1 VPRDFVKLWAGQTV
15 SLFGSEV
22 TSLALPLVAAA
33 VLGAGPAEM
42 GLLRAAQFVPELLA
56 LPVGLLVDRVHH
68 RRLLMLADL
77 GRALLLGSIPLAAL
91 RGSLQL
97 PQLYVIALLSGAL
110 TVVFGVAYQA
120 YLPSLLEPPDRL
132 QGNSR
137 LALSRSTAIAAGPAL
152 AGALVQAFSAPLAIL
167 ADAASFVVSA
177 ASLLLIRAPDR
188 RAVAGRH
195 ADLLGGLRF
204 VLRDPLLRTVA
215 LASAIWNFF
224 SGGVWDALY
233 VVHLSRG
240 LQLSAVEI
248 GGLFTTVGL
257 AGVASA
263 LLSSRVLHGLGIGP
277 AYVGAGVLAS
287 VAMLVIASSSSVLLI
302 GLAAACVGSS
312 FPVFLVASA
321 TIQQECTPEPLR
333 GRVAA
338 GLRSVVV
345 GVVPLGAL
353 LGGALGEALSPRA
366 GLVLAALGLLL
377 VPLSVFASPV
387 RRLHTLAGR
396 VPSG

>member
-1 VPRDFVKLWAGQTV
+1 MPRDFVRLWAGQTV

-22 TSLALPLVAAA
+22 TQLALPLVAAV
-33 VLGAGPAEM
+33 VLGASPAEM
-42 GLLRAAQFVPELLA
+42 GLLRAVQFVPELLA
-56 LPVGLLVDRVHH
+56 LPVGLLVDCVGH
-68 RRLLMLADL
+68 RRLLMLADV
-77 GRALLLGSIPLAAL
+77 GRALALGTIPLAAL
-91 RGSLQL
+91 AGTLRL
-97 PQLYVIALLSGAL
+97 PQLYLVALLSGAL

-120 YLPSLLEPPDRL
+120 YLPSLLEPPARL

-137 LALSRSTAIAAGPAL
+137 LALSRSAAVAAGPAL
-152 AGALVQAFSAPLAIL
+152 AGVLVQAFSAPLAIV
-167 ADAASFVVSA
+167 ADAVSFLASA
-177 ASLLLIRAPDR
+177 GSLLLIRAPDR
-188 RAVAGRH
+188 RAPAGRPM
-195 ADLLGGLRF
+195 DLLAGLRF
-204 VLRDPLLRTVA
+204 VLHDPLLRTVA
-215 LASAIWNFF
+215 LASALWNFF

-233 VVHLSRG
+233 VVYLSRE

-263 LLSSRVLHGLGIGP
+263 LLSRRVLNRVGIGP

-287 VAMLVIASSSSVLLI
+287 LAMLVIAASSSVLML

-312 FPVFLVASA
+312 FPVFLVAGA

-366 GLVLAALGLLL
+366 GLVVAALGLLL
-377 VPLSVFASPV
+377 VPLSVFASPL
-387 RRLHTLAGR
+387 RSLHALAGR